1 MALHSASRTRFKV
14 LLSPKKARSNSLV
27 FNLESF
33 LHSTGLGKSIANF
46 KAKDAIFRQGDQ
58 VRNVF
63 YIQKGGV
70 KLIVVNKFG
79 REAVVAIL
87 AAGDFFGEVCLA
99 GQPISIA
106 TATCLAPTSL
116 LVIKKKEMIRVLRAE
131 QDFSDYFIAY
141 MLGRNTRVEQDLI
154 DQLFNNCEKRL
165 ARTLLTLAQYGKAD
179 QPHKL
184 ITNLSQETLTEMI
197 GTTRSRVNFFMNKFR
212 DLGFIQYSN
221 RSIQIN
227 KSLLS
232 VVLDD

>member
-1 MALHSASRTRFKV
+1 MALLSAPRTRFNV

-46 KAKDAIFRQGDQ
+46 KGKDAIFRQGDK

-63 YIQKGGV
+63 YVQKGGV
-70 KLIVVNKFG
+70 KLIVANKLG

-87 AAGDFFGEVCLA
+87 EPGDFFGEVCL
-99 GQPISIA
+99 GSQPTSIA
-106 TATCLAPTSL
+106 TAVCLAPTTL
-116 LVIKKKEMIRVLRAE
+116 LVIKKREMIRVLRAE

-141 MLGRNTRVEQDLI
+141 MLGRNTRAEQDLI

-165 ARTLLTLAQYGKAD
+165 ARTLLVLAQYGKAD

-184 ITNLSQETLTEMI
+184 ITNLSQETLAQMI
-197 GTTRSRVNFFMNKFR
+197 GTTRSHVSFFMNKFR
-212 DLGFIQYSN
+212 DLDFIRYSSGF
-221 RSIQIN
+221 IQIN